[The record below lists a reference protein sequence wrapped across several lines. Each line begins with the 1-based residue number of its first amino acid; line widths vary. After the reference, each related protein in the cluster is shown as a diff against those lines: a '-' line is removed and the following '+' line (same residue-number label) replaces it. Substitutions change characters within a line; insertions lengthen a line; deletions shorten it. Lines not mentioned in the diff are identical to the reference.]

1 MKTRIGYVSN
11 SSSSSFVLAYDKQ
24 FYGDLQKFFSENQ
37 IGFDTM
43 VCTDDETEEF
53 IYNMT
58 SDERFKEIKK
68 QINELKSNG
77 MSILCGRIDNDCVQ
91 ILSLLKY
98 IGKTTGNNG
107 LKMIIDPEEYY

>member
-1 MKTRIGYVSN
+1 MKTRNGYVSN
-11 SSSSSFVLAYDKQ
+11 SSSSSFVIAYDKR
-24 FYGDLQKFFSENQ
+24 FYGDLNKFFNETQ

-53 IYNMT
+53 IRNMT
-58 SDERFKEIKK
+58 SDECFDEIKK
-68 QINELKSNG
+68 RINELKSNG

-91 ILSLLKY
+91 VISLLKR
-98 IGKTTGNNG
+98 IGDANGGNG